1 MRNIQLFACFLISL
15 SCLETSLA
23 WGGDPP
29 PDAVSETD
37 PEIPAVA
44 PIIQD
49 RVGPGTG
56 GGPGP
61 GGGMG
66 APGMGPPGYMATWYP
81 SRPASN
87 TFGDLGFVRQ
97 NLSGAVPIWK
107 EGGDTVLLMAGVRN
121 TLFSTDVILPD
132 TQRPFPSE
140 LWNINFG
147 LMHTHKFEN
156 GWSSGLSTTIGSAS
170 DKPFHGLREMD
181 YSIFGFLKVPTQN
194 DRDAWMFSI
203 MYSPVGNVAFPIPGI
218 AYSWKP
224 SDDFNMS
231 IGLPFLIKWKP
242 VEDLTLTFSY
252 IPVTNINARA
262 TYRVID
268 EVNIYC
274 GFEWLYE
281 AYFLADRTV
290 QNERFLGFEKR
301 LIGGLRWAIW
311 THATLDFNAGYSFDR
326 YYGQGTSQISNLHD
340 EVNISPGAFVG
351 ANLLVTW

>member
-23 WGGDPP
+23 WGEEPP
-29 PDAVSETD
+29 PEAVSEID
-37 PEIPAVA
+37 PDIPAVA

-66 APGMGPPGYMATWYP
+66 APGMGLPGYMATWYP

-140 LWNINFG
+140 
-147 LMHTHKFEN
+147 
-156 GWSSGLSTTIGSAS
+156 
-170 DKPFHGLREMD
+170 
-181 YSIFGFLKVPTQN
+181 
-194 DRDAWMFSI
+194 
-203 MYSPVGNVAFPIPGI
+203 
-218 AYSWKP
+218 
-224 SDDFNMS
+224 
-231 IGLPFLIKWKP
+231 
-242 VEDLTLTFSY
+242 
-252 IPVTNINARA
+252 
-262 TYRVID
+262 
-268 EVNIYC
+268 
-274 GFEWLYE
+274 
-281 AYFLADRTV
+281 
-290 QNERFLGFEKR
+290 
-301 LIGGLRWAIW
+301 
-311 THATLDFNAGYSFDR
+311 
-326 YYGQGTSQISNLHD
+326 
-340 EVNISPGAFVG
+340 
-351 ANLLVTW
+351 